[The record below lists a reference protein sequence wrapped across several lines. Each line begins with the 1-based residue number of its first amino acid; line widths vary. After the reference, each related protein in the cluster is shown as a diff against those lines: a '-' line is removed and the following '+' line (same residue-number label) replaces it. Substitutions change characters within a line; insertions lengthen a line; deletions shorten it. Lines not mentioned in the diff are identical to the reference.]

1 MHSTHNMQ
9 HSLLALVSILTL
21 AVGDSLMLPFVWDD
35 SGIFPVLP
43 NSSRRFL
50 MPPTRL
56 SRDDISAEPPPPP
69 TTWSKLN
76 NAPVLSRVTRNEINT
91 LRVEN
96 MLVDFFAALIH
107 ADDCTLLERQT
118 QGMGVVYLDTNFSMS
133 RPPLLLRTGVR
144 EIMRK
149 YNLEMRPVERKWTPL
164 SPSSYNE
171 STTDAH

>member
-1 MHSTHNMQ
+1 MRHSFLW
-9 HSLLALVSILTL
+9 LLSFFVL
-21 AVGDSLMLPFVWDD
+21 AVTDGFMHYPFVWDD

-43 NSSRRFL
+43 NSSHRFL

-56 SRDDISAEPPPPP
+56 SRNDISAEPPAPP

-76 NAPVLSRVTRNEINT
+76 TSPVLSRITRNEVNT
-91 LRVEN
+91 RRVEN
-96 MLVDFFAALIH
+96 MLADFFAALIH

-149 YNLEMRPVERKWTPL
+149 YNLEMRPVERKWTCT
-164 SPSSYNE
+164 YNDNA
-171 STTDAH
+171 TDTDLDI